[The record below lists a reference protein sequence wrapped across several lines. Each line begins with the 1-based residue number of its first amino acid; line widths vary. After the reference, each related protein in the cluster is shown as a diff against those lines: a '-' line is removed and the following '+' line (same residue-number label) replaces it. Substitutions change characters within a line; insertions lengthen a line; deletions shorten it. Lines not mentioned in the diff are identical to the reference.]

1 MENAVTDQRPPL
13 VCLPHAVTSD
23 GRQLS
28 YAAFLPRET
37 LGAYIERTGVIVPR
51 GTVVVWHNGRRVPD
65 ALWRRLIPR
74 TGDQVVIRARVRGGG
89 GGGKL
94 FRTVALIALTIAA
107 NVYGT
112 QVGVAMGLT
121 GNAATAVGTAA
132 IMVGGTLVI
141 NALLPPPA
149 PTNLGSND
157 KYSSSPTYAIQGGRN
172 RARQWEPMLLIF
184 GRHKVVP
191 DLAANPYT
199 EYVGDDQYLR
209 QAFHFGLQP
218 DLIIGEMRIGSTP
231 ISEYKGVQVTRSD
244 TETGA
249 LPSVAGNV
257 DTLQGFE
264 LRYADGWNSRTT
276 PDDTEAI
283 EIELAARLFAIDEDD
298 GSFLTRSVLV
308 EMQYRKVGDT
318 EWIGLGN
325 IKDPV
330 YAKNYW
336 SLGRMTTAG
345 SGESTGTQF
354 WQQVEYGSADPTEH
368 TVGETVTRCSG
379 TGGDAGYYCTTY
391 TWRWIAHPH
400 AMNRPWRGLAPNPL
414 LGYTQTDGYR
424 LSNNSSDI
432 VRRTVTVE
440 VERGQYEIRIRKRT
454 ADLDGNSESNATSV
468 SQIRAYQAD
477 DADYSGQLRLGVSI
491 RASAQLNGAIDE
503 LSAICSAQC
512 WVWTGA
518 AWEIQ
523 ETSNPA
529 WWYLWY
535 ARGKRDN
542 DGRRLYGACLA
553 DTRIEIEA
561 IKAWAAWCDE
571 KKLTF
576 DYVLDRAGD
585 KIGDVLQRIA
595 RAGRASPSWQTG
607 RLGVIWDAADLPVTA
622 MFGPFNIRA
631 GSFKIE
637 YINDGTAD
645 EIVVN
650 FANKDRDYDLD
661 EVRVPVPGAA
671 VTNNP
676 LTVDLEG
683 CVHAEMAGKE
693 ANLLAASQVWHRRR
707 VSWETDI
714 EGFIASRGDVIQ
726 MSHDLTVWDYS
737 GRLMPGS
744 GGQTMVLDKA
754 VPSGGSGVVM
764 LRSPEGHMKIVS
776 VVSDLGDVDRL
787 TITTPLDGEGGDEAF
802 PMPGDSGYDDIV
814 PMDWAWFFGPLAT
827 PGRRLKI
834 TDVRPKADG
843 VAFSAIDDDPQY
855 YASENDPYQY
865 TPPRDGALLG
875 GVVLGVQFG
884 ETIRSIAA
892 DDIQVQVNWAISV
905 SGAANVDLVV
915 NGVAASSITTTG
927 RQLLIDAKTN
937 DLLEITIRPT
947 GAGSAGQPVTRQYLV
962 QGLLAPLPAVVGLTN
977 VFRDGLTT
985 LVWNPVADIRAPG
998 FEIRVGP
1005 SWDNARA
1012 VGTVPTNEYLVA
1024 GNGLHW
1030 VAARYTAGGTTI
1042 YGAPDSILL
1051 SGAALERNVLISQD
1065 EAPAWGGTLSDG
1077 AVVVNDE
1084 LTLVGS
1090 TDLLEEPD
1098 ILALDDILLGAGVVE
1113 AALYTIAQADQVD
1126 VGYVAG
1132 VRLDFLLDYYAIN
1145 LGQNILADTDVLAN
1159 DDVLSGSD
1167 AQYYRVQP
1175 QFRVAGEDGV
1185 FGPWRNPVPGVVSGR
1200 FFDFRLSVAT
1210 QVPTIIPFVRH
1221 FAWVVDVPD
1230 LIEQGTDVTVPDTGL
1245 TVTYSKTFHAQPNT
1259 HIAILDAQDGD
1270 RFVLTNQTLSGFDV
1284 QAMNGSTPVERQIN
1298 WRSQGY

>member
-51 GTVVVWHNGRRVPD
+51 GAVVVWHNGRRVPD

-94 FRTVALIALTIAA
+94 FRTVALIALTIVA
-107 NVYGT
+107 NVYGASLGT
-112 QVGVAMGLT
+112 ALGLT
-121 GNAATAVGTAA
+121 GNLATAVGTAA

-149 PTNLGSND
+149 ATNIGSND
-157 KYSSSPTYAIQGGRN
+157 KYTSSPTYAIQGGRN
-172 RARQWEPMLLIF
+172 RPRQWEPMILVF

-218 DLIIGEMRIGSTP
+218 DLNIGEIRIGSTP

-244 TETGA
+244 TATGA
-249 LPSVAGNV
+249 LPSIAGNV

-308 EMQYRKVGDT
+308 QMEYRKVGAAD
-318 EWIGLGN
+318 WIGLGN

-336 SLGRMTTAG
+336 SLGRMTTSG
-345 SGESTGTQF
+345 NGESTGTPF
-354 WQQVEYGSADPTEH
+354 WQQVDYGSADPTEH
-368 TVGETVTRCSG
+368 TEGETVTSCSG
-379 TGGDAGYYCTTY
+379 TGGDAGYHCVTY
-391 TWRWIAHPH
+391 SWRWMAHPY

-414 LGYTQTDGYR
+414 LGYTETDGYR
-424 LSNNSSDI
+424 LSGRSSDI
-432 VRRTVTVE
+432 VRKTVTVE

-477 DADYSGQLRLGVSI
+477 DADYTGQLRLGVSI

-503 LSAICSAQC
+503 LSAIASAQC
-512 WVWTGA
+512 WVWTGT

-535 ARGKRDN
+535 ARGKRDK
-542 DGRRLYGACLA
+542 DGRRLYGAGLV

-576 DYVLDRAGD
+576 DYVLDRGA

-622 MFGPFNIRA
+622 MFGPFNIKA

-645 EIVVN
+645 EVVVN

-683 CVHAEMAGKE
+683 CVHDEMAGKE

-714 EGFIASRGDVIQ
+714 EGYVASRGDVIQ

-754 VPSGGSGVVM
+754 VPSGGSGIVM
-764 LRSPEGHMKIVS
+764 LRSPEGRMKVVS
-776 VVSDLGDVDRL
+776 VVSDVGEIDRL
-787 TITTPLDGEGGDEAF
+787 TITTPLDGDDDGEEPF
-802 PMPGDSGYDDIV
+802 PMPGDDGYDGVV

-827 PGRRLKI
+827 PGRRLKV
-834 TDVRPKADG
+834 TKVKPKVDG

-855 YASENDPYQY
+855 YLSENDPYQY

-875 GVVLGVQFG
+875 GIVLGMQFG
-884 ETIRSIAA
+884 ETIRNIAA
-892 DDIQVQVNWAISV
+892 DDIQVQVSWALSV
-905 SGAANVDLVV
+905 SGTANVDVAV
-915 NGVAASSITTTG
+915 NGVAATSITTGG
-927 RQLLIDAKTN
+927 RQILIDAKTN
-937 DLLEITIRPT
+937 DVLEVTIRPT
-947 GAGSAGQPVTRQYLV
+947 GLNGAGQPVTREYLV

-985 LVWNPVADIRAPG
+985 LVWNPVADVRAPG

-1005 SWDNARA
+1005 SWDNARPVA
-1012 VGTVPTNEYLVA
+1012 TVATNEYLVA

-1030 VAARYTAGGTTI
+1030 AAARYTAGGTTI
-1042 YGAPDSILL
+1042 YGAADSILL

-1077 AVVVNDE
+1077 AVVVNNE
-1084 LTLVGS
+1084 LTLAGS

-1098 ILALDDILLGAGVVE
+1098 ILALDDVLLGAGVVE
-1113 AALYTIAQADQVD
+1113 AALYTIAEADQVD
-1126 VGYVAG
+1126 IGYVAG

-1145 LGQNILADTDVLAN
+1145 LNQNILADADILAN
-1159 DDVLSGSD
+1159 DDILNGSD

-1200 FFDFRLSVAT
+1200 YFDFRLSLAT

-1221 FAWVVDVPD
+1221 FTWVVDVPD
-1230 LIEQGTDVTVPDTGL
+1230 LIQQGTDVTVPDTGL
-1245 TVTYSKTFHAQPNT
+1245 SVVYGKDFHAQPNT